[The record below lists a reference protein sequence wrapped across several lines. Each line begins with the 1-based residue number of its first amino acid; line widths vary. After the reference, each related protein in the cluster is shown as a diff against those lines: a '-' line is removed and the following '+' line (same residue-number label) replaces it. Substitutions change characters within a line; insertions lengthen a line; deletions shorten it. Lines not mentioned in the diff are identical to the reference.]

1 MCGIWAY
8 ILKSRGELSDELKS
22 RLYTSFLKVKHRGP
36 DRSDFIEFDLLL
48 PFFLGFHRLAIMDK
62 SVNGDQPFVMS
73 WKGRTIYTLCNGELY
88 NYQRLKAKYNL
99 EMHSDCDCEVIPL
112 IYRDHGIET
121 LVNEVKSGEFA
132 FIILDIDMEAK
143 RVVLHVGHDPTG
155 VRPLFYAEDKDGIA
169 FSSELGGIVGIV
181 DQKEVKLFPPGSYMT
196 MTLDLNGKVNIV
208 RELVKYVDFD
218 KIPPFVEPNGL
229 DVFGEVYL
237 DKACAKVNS
246 QNIGRYRFR
255 HDESRSTHR
264 RLTFRRIRF
273 QPRGWLAARELR
285 KTGKKLRT
293 FSIGMPGGTDG
304 PFAQRVADFCGTEHT
319 HFELTTQDFLDAIVD
334 VIRAI
339 GTFDITTVRASVGQ
353 YLVCKKI
360 SEETDIK
367 VLLIGD
373 GSDELCSG
381 YMYFH
386 KAPSPQESHL
396 ENCRLLKEI
405 GMYDVLRAD
414 RGVARHGLEARCPFL
429 SYDFINLYLNLD
441 ARIRVPVE
449 GVEKWLL
456 RRAFGQGE
464 AIIPEDVRVRPKC
477 AFSDGVS
484 KREKSWFEIIGEM
497 ADGLY
502 KKEELEG
509 VGEKYKHVPPISM
522 ESLYYRKTFEQFY
535 GQTAHVIP
543 HFWLPKWCGDIK
555 EPSARVLEVCR
566 E

>member
-22 RLYTSFLKVKHRGP
+22 RLYSSFLKVKHRGP

-88 NYQRLKAKYNL
+88 NYRRLKAKYNL

-112 IYRDHGIET
+112 IYRDYGIQT
-121 LVNEVKSGEFA
+121 LVDEVKTGEFA
-132 FIILDIDMEAK
+132 FIILDIDIESK
-143 RVVLHVGHDPTG
+143 RVVIHVGHDPTG

-169 FSSELGGIVGIV
+169 FSSELGGITGIV
-181 DQKEVKLFPPGSYMT
+181 DQKKIELFPPGSYMT
-196 MTLDLNGKVNIV
+196 MTLDLNGKVNIG

-218 KIPPFVEPNGL
+218 RMPPFKESNGL
-229 DVFGEVYL
+229 NVFGDEYL
-237 DKACAKVNS
+237 DRVCLK
-246 QNIGRYRFR
+246 
-255 HDESRSTHR
+255 
-264 RLTFRRIRF
+264 IRNTLE
-273 QPRGWLAARELR
+273 QIVLDMMQADRPLGALLSGGLDSSLVVGLAARELR
-285 KTGKKLRT
+285 KTGKILRT

-304 PFAQRVADFCGTEHT
+304 PYAQQVADFCGTQHT
-319 HFELTTQDFLDAIVD
+319 HFELTTEDFLDAIQD
-334 VIRAI
+334 VIKAI

-360 SEETDIK
+360 SQETDIK

-405 GMYDVLRAD
+405 GMFDVLRAD
-414 RGVARHGLEARCPFL
+414 RGIASHGLEARCPFL

-441 ARIRVPVE
+441 CRIRVPIE

-456 RRAFGQGE
+456 RRAFGIGE
-464 AIIPEDVRVRPKC
+464 QIIPEDVRVRPKC

-484 KREKSWFEIIGEM
+484 KKEKSWFQIIGEM
-497 ADGLY
+497 ADGMY
-502 KKEELEG
+502 KEEELEK
-509 VGEKYKHVPPISM
+509 VEERYKHVPPISM
-522 ESLYYRKTFEQFY
+522 ESLYYRKTFEKFY
-535 GQTAHVIP
+535 GDTAHVIP
-543 HFWLPKWCGDIK
+543 HYWLPKWCGDIK